1 MVDSKSKKFPAN
13 VIQVSDIGE
22 GVHLSAERGK
32 LIRLLELEE
41 EFYRTH
47 AVRRMLKKLNLLA
60 APDVKAREW
69 AMQRYREE
77 IKSD

>member
-1 MVDSKSKKFPAN
+1 MADRKSRRIPEN

-32 LIRLLELEE
+32 LIRVLELEE

-47 AVRRMLKKLNLLA
+47 AVRRMLKRLHLLA
-60 APDVKAREW
+60 APDKKARNW
-69 AMQRYREE
+69 ALQRYKEE
-77 IKSD
+77 KAN